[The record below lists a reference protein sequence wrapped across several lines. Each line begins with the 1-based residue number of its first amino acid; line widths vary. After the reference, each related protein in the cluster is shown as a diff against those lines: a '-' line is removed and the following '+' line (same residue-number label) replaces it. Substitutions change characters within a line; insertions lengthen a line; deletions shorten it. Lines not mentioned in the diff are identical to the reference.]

1 MSRSRERLHIGLGPA
16 LGLALLAC
24 AGEPVPPPY
33 GFAAAEEQ
41 RFRFEAEDKTN
52 VDGTPVRVQRYADV
66 RLVVE
71 TFETRRTELTLYLD
85 RYYIKVEGA
94 PGGTTELALSE
105 RGLAARGPKEG
116 EFSLAPGDARPGGGT
131 VRELRE
137 RPVAG
142 CELGPDGEIAGT
154 LWQSFDPV
162 LSGIDLLD
170 WILLG
175 FPVLSGGESSSWR
188 ARRSLP
194 QLGQYQLGLELPLL
208 YERADGDGEGQ
219 RIRVSGLVQRASL
232 SLARNYTGALN
243 LDHLGE
249 VELGADG
256 RVREAQFELRMRFN
270 ADSGGLVSSQHLVR
284 IRSLDI
290 DGAINSLAPSP
301 DIFDE

>member
-1 MSRSRERLHIGLGPA
+1 MSLERARPRRWLGAA

-33 GFAAAEEQ
+33 GFGAAQEQ
-41 RFRFEAEDKTN
+41 RFRFEAADRTY
-52 VDGTPVRVQRYADV
+52 VDGTLVRVQRYADV
-66 RLVVE
+66 RLVAE
-71 TFETRRTELTLYLD
+71 TFETRRTELALYLD

-105 RGLAARGPKEG
+105 RGLAARSPEEG
-116 EFSLAPGDARPGGGT
+116 EFNLAPDDARPGGGT
-131 VRELRE
+131 IRELRE

-142 CELGPDGEIAGT
+142 CELGPDGAIVGT
-154 LWQSFDPV
+154 PWRSFDPV

-188 ARRSLP
+188 ARRTVP
-194 QLGQYQLGLELPLL
+194 QLGQYQLGLELPLF
-208 YERADGDGEGQ
+208 YERTGGDGEGK
-219 RIRVSGLVQRASL
+219 RIRVSGLVQRTSL
-232 SLARNYTGALN
+232 SVAPNYTGALN
-243 LDHLGE
+243 LDHLGQ

-284 IRSLDI
+284 IYSLDT
-290 DGAINSLAPSP
+290 DDTINSPSPAP